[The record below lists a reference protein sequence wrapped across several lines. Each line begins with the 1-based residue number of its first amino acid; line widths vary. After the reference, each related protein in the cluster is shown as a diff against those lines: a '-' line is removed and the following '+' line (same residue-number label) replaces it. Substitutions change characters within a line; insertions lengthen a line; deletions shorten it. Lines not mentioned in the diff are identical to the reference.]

1 MDSIIVPL
9 QFHGSIDFL
18 LYMLHA
24 YICRLEI
31 NNASFF
37 IFLSLNFPLT
47 HEQAFSIRLCFC
59 VFLFFFFYDRAS
71 YLAEWERVML
81 AEADTPAPPCCDPVG
96 VISTD
101 CNIEEKRER
110 KVVNSGRLI
119 DWDGKRRSTCC
130 VRTTGM
136 GSSRRVRTTGA
147 ANGSLTTTAVAWAP
161 VVASDRAG
169 TESDDDFKATDTRF
183 WLLEDPSGTLPIC
196 SFSW

>member
-1 MDSIIVPL
+1 MRIKEILEIPRRKISLFFSWFMDSIIVPL

-101 CNIEEKRER
+101 C
-110 KVVNSGRLI
+110 
-119 DWDGKRRSTCC
+119 C

-147 ANGSLTTTAVAWAP
+147 ANGSLTTTAVA
-161 VVASDRAG
+161 
-169 TESDDDFKATDTRF
+169 
-183 WLLEDPSGTLPIC
+183 
-196 SFSW
+196 